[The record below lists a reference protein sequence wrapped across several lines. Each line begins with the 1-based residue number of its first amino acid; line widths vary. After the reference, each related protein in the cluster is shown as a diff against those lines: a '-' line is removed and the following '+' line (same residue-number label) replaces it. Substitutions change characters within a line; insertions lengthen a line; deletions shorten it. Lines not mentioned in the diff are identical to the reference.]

1 MKANLMCLAISL
13 SLTSCRSADKTDQ
26 SMLESTASRKEQAF
40 EYSCQSKNADLGISR
55 DASIKFSNNRV
66 LVSYKDIDNE
76 SVQMFGEI
84 DKKYKPRTSR
94 NAIRYKTFDWGADCE
109 LMLIVDRSVQTGST
123 EPVDA
128 KFYCSSEGERIFK
141 SYECD
146 SPKSGKM
153 DLAKAPVT
161 SPASTPRVTHICT
174 GSIAWHE
181 DFKSVSIGASDSK
194 LTLRYGPKISDGEP
208 QNEPLEGIRNPKY
221 KPKSSSN
228 QNMMQYKLD
237 WGADCALTALVG
249 KDILN
254 SAAEIPLTIQCT
266 SDDEFQQ
273 SKLKCKKL

>member
-1 MKANLMCLAISL
+1 MKENLMFLAISL
-13 SLTSCRSADKTDQ
+13 GLASCRSTDKTEQ
-26 SMLESTASRKEQAF
+26 SSLESTANKKEQAF
-40 EYSCQSKNADLGISR
+40 EYSCQSKNADLDMSR
-55 DASIKFSNNRV
+55 NASIKFSNNRV

-84 DKKYKPRTSR
+84 DPNYKPRSNP

-109 LMLIVDRSVQTGST
+109 LMLVVDGGVRSGLTG
-123 EPVDA
+123 PVAA
-128 KFYCSSEGERIFK
+128 KFSCVAEGEPIFK

-153 DLAKAPVT
+153 DLAKATVS
-161 SPASTPRVTHICT
+161 SPSSSPRVTHTCT
-174 GSIAWHE
+174 GSSPWHE
-181 DFKSVSIGASDSK
+181 DFESVSIGASDNK
-194 LTLRYGPKISDGEP
+194 LTLKYGPKISDSEP
-208 QNEPLEGIRNPKY
+208 QNEPLEGIRNLKY
-221 KPKSSSN
+221 NPKSASN

-254 SAAEIPLTIQCT
+254 SAAEVPLTIQCT